1 MLRTPSSGTLTTN
14 HEKTMQTEND
24 TPKPED
30 SPEQEAG
37 EGCSGATCSRSSRLW
52 EIDHPYYC
60 NEGNYF
66 AKGSE
71 QPHMHF
77 NTWAAFFDEYGDS
90 DMDYNFLIR
99 WDWDEEEERAYTGDD
114 YYRNGILKL
123 FWMGQRK
130 GLYQWSTVEVCR
142 ADEPAVREF
151 LQPRWDYMRKMWEPF
166 SCENVKVMAAP
177 PSTPQDDA
185 QR

>member
-1 MLRTPSSGTLTTN
+1 MTANPTDSDEATDGMLPAR
-14 HEKTMQTEND
+14 
-24 TPKPED
+24 
-30 SPEQEAG
+30 
-37 EGCSGATCSRSSRLW
+37 TCSRSSRLW

-71 QPHMHF
+71 QPHTHYQ
-77 NTWAAFFDEYGDS
+77 TWASFMDGWGNS

-114 YYRNGILKL
+114 YYRNGVLKV

-130 GLYQWSTVEVCR
+130 GLYLWSTVEVCR

-151 LQPRWDYMRKMWEPF
+151 LQTRWEYMRKMWEPF
-166 SCENVKVMAAP
+166 SCENAATHAPGANEP
-177 PSTPQDDA
+177 PLK
-185 QR
+185 